1 MGKEIYQLPKTEWG
15 ERLTKIRP
23 ALANLWCQGNEEL
36 LREKKFLAIVGSRKM
51 TEYGRRVLETI
62 IPELAAAGAVIVSG
76 MMYGVDQ
83 EAHRL
88 CLKYGGKTIAVLGWG
103 IRWDGLAR
111 EDAKMQAEIVAS
123 GGLLV
128 SEWESEK
135 PELWTFPARNRI
147 VAGLADRVL
156 VVEAA
161 IKSGS
166 MVTVAWAEKFDRP
179 VLAIPG
185 PITSRVSQGTNYLI
199 ASGRARMAV
208 SAEDI
213 LVALDIT
220 HQTRQLTMFGGERG
234 HSLAGRIIE
243 LLGNEPLMTDDLAR
257 KLREPVSKIGETLT
271 TLSLTGA
278 IEERGGRHYLIG
290 REE

>member
-1 MGKEIYQLPKTEWG
+1 MGKEIHQLPKGDWG
-15 ERLTKIRP
+15 ERLVKIRP
-23 ALANLWCQGNEEL
+23 ALANLWCLGNEEL

-62 IPELAAAGAVIVSG
+62 MPDLAAAGVVIVSG

-103 IRWDGLAR
+103 VRWDGLAR

-161 IKSGS
+161 VKSGS
-166 MVTVAWAEKFDRP
+166 MVTVAWAEKFGRS
-179 VLAIPG
+179 VLAVPG

-213 LVALDIT
+213 LAALDIS
-220 HQTRQLTMFGGERG
+220 HEAKQLKMFGGEKG

-243 LLGNEPLMTDDLAR
+243 LLRDEPLMTDDLAR
-257 KLREPVSKIGETLT
+257 KLREPVSKIGEALT
-271 TLSLTGA
+271 ALSLIGA
-278 IEERGGRHYLIG
+278 IEERGGRHYLIN
-290 REE
+290 RV

>member
-1 MGKEIYQLPKTEWG
+1 MGKDIYQLSKDDWN
-15 ERLTKIRP
+15 ERLVKIRP
-23 ALANLWCQGNEEL
+23 ALAQLWCSGNGQL
-36 LREKKFLAIVGSRKM
+36 LKEKKFLAIVGSRKM
-51 TEYGRRVLETI
+51 TEYGRRVLEMI
-62 IPELAAAGAVIVSG
+62 MPELAAAGVVIISG

-103 IRWDGLAR
+103 IRWQGLAR
-111 EDAKMQAEIVAS
+111 EDALMQAEIVAS
-123 GGLLV
+123 GGLLA

-161 IKSGS
+161 VKSGS
-166 MVTVAWAEKFDRP
+166 MVTVAWAEKFGRP
-179 VLAIPG
+179 ILAVPG

-199 ASGRARMAV
+199 SSGRASMAV

-213 LVALDIT
+213 LAALDIT
-220 HQTRQLTMFGGERG
+220 HKTRQLTMFGGEKG
-234 HSLAGRIIE
+234 NTLAGRIIE

-257 KLREPVSKIGETLT
+257 KLREPVSRIGETLT

-278 IEERGGRHYLIG
+278 IEERGGRHYLIN
-290 REE
+290 RV